1 MFVHSQKTEIE
12 EANAV
17 YTVRK
22 LFGTQMLAKLRSRLI
37 DLPCKRSRLSIE
49 NKEESATNK
58 ALGINNLPNEMLEM
72 VFGNLDKKSLLNTR
86 ETCSRWANLVEKKQI
101 RDLLPVVNEPK
112 KLIIFALIFRSL
124 DSQSPISK
132 NRLNINWP
140 GCQYAGSN
148 DEPAVRELFLTKND
162 INQNVSFKFAFNQ
175 LNFQRLFIE
184 NFPKGALTDR
194 FVRFL
199 CQQFE
204 NCRKFEPIQLSLKNV
219 DLGKLSSDV
228 MKSLLTACA
237 VKLEVLEFYGI
248 DNVAPDLIT
257 DEHVLLLG
265 SNKVRR
271 LSIQFK
277 DEENMEHDEIQ
288 LTDTSLETF
297 TERGIFPAFTIS
309 RCMVTVPAVCSYVTE
324 WLNKV
329 AETEAL
335 KSHSLTLSDCPNM
348 SEDEFEAECQ
358 RHGLN
363 IRKHVTENT
372 AKAPV
377 ESQQEG
383 SLCTFT
389 VTSHHPQQT
398 FNINLFTAKSE

>member
-101 RDLLPVVNEPK
+101 RDLLPVVNVSRLTITYIKESAQY
-112 KLIIFALIFRSL
+112 KLA
-124 DSQSPISK
+124 
-132 NRLNINWP
+132 W
-140 GCQYAGSN
+140 CQYAGSN